1 MTARLSLTTLPAAL
15 RPIVEPSK
23 VGIVHLGL
31 GAFHRAHQAVF
42 TEEAAILTGETG
54 WGISGISQRSAA
66 VREQL
71 APQDGLYSVLT
82 RGSGDPGIRVIGSIR
97 EVLTAPEDPEAV
109 VARIGDPAVA
119 AVTLTVTE
127 KGYRAAVQGGLD
139 LTDPEIQADL
149 AGRPPRTVVGQLAA
163 GLVRRAETGAGPLT
177 VLSCDNLVANGPFLR
192 RLMEDYAAAL
202 AGSSPPSSAG
212 VASGGA
218 GRIRLDAKVLAEQ
231 LEVARFP
238 ASMVDRIVPATTD
251 ADREEAAGLL
261 GVRDEAVVVAEPFL
275 QWVIED
281 DFAGPRPGWEKAGAI
296 LTGDVAP
303 WEQAKLRMLNAT
315 HSMLAYLG
323 ALRGYETIAEAV
335 RDEQLAG
342 LATELMTKD
351 VIPTLT
357 PPEGLDLKAYG
368 QSVLERFANP
378 ALKHRT
384 AQVAMD
390 GSVKLPVRLLGTI
403 RDRLAAN
410 AEPRLA
416 GLAVA
421 AWMVYVAGGVD
432 AKGNVL
438 KLDDPQ
444 AGKLQA
450 TLADAGITPGHRSRG
465 GGTSLARPAGAP
477 AEAGGIALGATP
489 ASVVD
494 ALLGV
499 ESIFGADL
507 RDNTVFREL
516 LIDQVGSLTR

>member
-1 MTARLSLTTLPAAL
+1 MTARLSLTTLPAAQ
-15 RPIVEPSK
+15 RPVVEPTK

-66 VREQL
+66 VRQQL

-82 RGSGDPGIRVIGSIR
+82 RGLGDPSLRVIGSIR
-97 EVLTAPEDPEAV
+97 EVLTAPEDPAAV
-109 VARIGDPAVA
+109 VARIADPAVSV
-119 AVTLTVTE
+119 VTLTVTE

-149 AGRPPRTVVGQLAA
+149 AGRAPRTVVGQLAA
-163 GLVRRAETGAGPLT
+163 GLVGRAETGAGPLT

-202 AGSSPPSSAG
+202 P
-212 VASGGA
+212 VGG
-218 GRIRLDAKVLAEQ
+218 GKVLGEQ
-231 LEVARFP
+231 LEGARFP
-238 ASMVDRIVPATTD
+238 AGMVDRIVPATTE
-251 ADREEAAGLL
+251 ADRDEVAALL

-275 QWVIED
+275 HWVIED
-281 DFAGPRPGWEKAGAI
+281 DFAGPRPAWEKAGAI

-342 LATELMTKD
+342 LANELMTAD

-357 PPEGLDLKAYG
+357 PPEGLDLTAYG

-403 RDRLAAN
+403 RDRLAAT

-432 AKGNVL
+432 AKGNRL
-438 KLDDPQ
+438 TLDDPQ
-444 AGKLQA
+444 AGRLRAALA
-450 TLADAGITPGHRSRG
+450 TAGITPAATTG
-465 GGTSLARPAGAP
+465 GG
-477 AEAGGIALGATP
+477 IVLGATP
-489 ASVVD
+489 AVVVD

-499 ESIFGADL
+499 ESIFGPDL
-507 RDNTVFREL
+507 RDNATFREL
-516 LIDQVGSLTR
+516 LIDQVASLTR

>member
-1 MTARLSLTTLPAAL
+1 MIERLSLASIPASH
-15 RPIVEPSK
+15 RPGVDPRQLT

-42 TEEAAILTGETG
+42 TEQAASLSGDTR
-54 WGISGISQRSAA
+54 WGICGVSQRSST
-66 VREQL
+66 VRDQL

-82 RGSGDPGIRVIGSIR
+82 RGQGDPAVRVIGSIR
-97 EVLTAPEDPEAV
+97 DILTAPEDPAAV
-109 VARIGDPAVA
+109 VARIADPGVAV
-119 AVTLTVTE
+119 VTLTVTE
-127 KGYRAAVQGGLD
+127 KGYRAAAKGGLD

-149 AGRPPRTVVGQLAA
+149 AGRRPRTVVGQLAA
-163 GLVRRAETGAGPLT
+163 GLVQRAEQGAGPLT
-177 VLSCDNLVANGPFLR
+177 VVSCDNLVANGPFLR
-192 RLMEDYAAAL
+192 RLMEDYAAA
-202 AGSSPPSSAG
+202 SPN
-212 VASGGA
+212 
-218 GRIRLDAKVLAEQ
+218 AKLLVEQ

-251 ADREEAAGLL
+251 ADRDEAAALL

-281 DFAGPRPGWEKAGAI
+281 DFAGPRPEWDKAGAI

-335 RDEQLAG
+335 RDEELAG
-342 LATELMTKD
+342 LATELMTAD

-357 PPEGLDLKAYG
+357 PPDGLDLPAYG
-368 QSVLERFANP
+368 RSVLERFANP

-390 GSVKLPVRLLGTI
+390 GSVKLPVRLLGTV

-416 GLAVA
+416 ALAVA

-432 AKGNVL
+432 ANGKVL
-438 KLDDPQ
+438 SLDDPQ
-444 AGKLQA
+444 AGKLRA
-450 TLADAGITPGHRSRG
+450 ALEGV
-465 GGTSLARPAGAP
+465 GTEPAA
-477 AEAGGIALGATP
+477 I
-489 ASVVD
+489 VN

-499 ESIFGADL
+499 DAVFGADL
-507 RDNTVFREL
+507 PDNPVFRNL
-516 LIDQVGSLTR
+516 LTDQVASLTG